1 MLGEATVMAS
11 HDENKSSWRQR
22 FRKRWKTPKSF
33 PPRSSRHAVSA
44 STHPKE
50 PIATPSPRV
59 QPGPEEGF
67 EPETKSDTASV
78 PPEGS
83 EPVSS
88 WDEAYVLLKKEK
100 PDLMSDYESLLSR
113 VAAEDAND
121 GENTIPQHDVPAR
134 RQKLQQIAKLS
145 FEKMQEGKL
154 HATFFGKKIAL
165 QEAIGTLG
173 NGINWVQTYAK
184 DALKDVPYAPAV
196 MACTSLVLPLL
207 TSPSRVDDEN
217 IKGLLYVTS
226 QIQYYIGMERLLLDN
241 CGNPDVETQLKEQ
254 VKGLYKLVID
264 YQIQSVMRFDRNPA
278 KNYFRS
284 VTDYDAWSDQ
294 LNTIKEEE
302 KTIKMRF
309 QVALSGLGVQ
319 KLNDLELEAGKSR
332 ETLEVVANYTRKIE
346 KHLSDAEY
354 RRCLNTLKAT
364 DPQLDKQR
372 IEKLKGGLLRDSYN
386 WVIENQEFRRWMDA
400 SSGEL
405 LWIKGD
411 PGKGKTMLLCGIID
425 ELSQVAAPG
434 TNIAFFFCQA
444 SVETLD
450 NYPAVL
456 RGLIS
461 MLVKQQPSLM
471 SHLSEASFDG
481 HNAWLALQNT
491 LTNILKDPTLQST
504 YLLIDGLDECVRD
517 RQNLLDLLV
526 EHSSAHENIKW
537 IVSSRNWPGIEED
550 LHLAKKI
557 KLHLELNE
565 AVLSKAIQSFIEYR
579 VQKLEN
585 RSNGSKGKTD
595 IWISVKDHLVE
606 NANGTFLWVALV
618 CEHLAKMFYWEV
630 REKLRDFPPH
640 LEKIYERMM
649 SQIINSDKSEICKA
663 ILGVTTTVLRPIT
676 LDEMMV
682 YVDIPGDDARALEDL
697 VGLCGSFLSV
707 QESTI
712 FLIHQS
718 AKDFIMGT
726 ASSEIFPHGKDM
738 VHYGLFSR
746 SLHLLR
752 KNLRRDIYNLREPGY
767 PIQQIPTRNPDPL
780 RTARYAC
787 VYWVDHI
794 VSCGNIEDIKKAIA
808 EKGLVDSF
816 LQQSY
821 LHWLE
826 AMSILKSIPSGI
838 SSMQKLEKFI
848 QVFRDAIRF
857 VQYTKVAIESS
868 PLQVYCSSLIYSPM
882 QSITRECY
890 DDRQSI
896 RDWIRKEPVVESC
909 WSPCLQTLEGH
920 TDVICSLAW
929 SRDGSRL
936 ASGAYSSARIWDLDT
951 SECSVILE
959 DPKAFSFSMLD
970 LWRGVI
976 HIRWLDNNRVASMSR
991 DAIKVWNPDT
1001 SQFVP
1006 IFEGNWYWVSSMA
1019 WSDDQS
1025 RLAFTTGGR
1034 ILILNLD
1041 TKESRSMLDGHES
1054 EITSIAWSPCGS
1066 RLASGSKYGEAISV
1080 WNVRD
1085 MQCVFIL
1092 EGRLN
1097 SICCSAWSPDGSRLA
1112 AGSLYPIVNVWD
1124 TQTRDCVLRKGHASR
1139 ITSVA
1144 WSSDGSRLASGSTDE
1159 TIRIWDV
1166 RTMDCVFIL
1175 EGQFSVILCLAW
1187 SPDGSRLASASMD
1200 DNIKIWDTTSQF
1212 KSITR
1217 GHDGILESITWSHDG
1232 VQLVSLAEDRTVRV
1246 RNTTTG
1252 GQLSIFQG
1260 RPNIRHWHTDY
1271 IHKLVWS
1278 PDGNQLA
1285 SGSGDGTVRVWNP
1298 TTGDQ
1303 LSIFRDHIND
1313 IRDIAWSPDGRQLAS
1328 ASADSTIRVWNPTTG
1343 NQLSIS
1349 GDHIKRITYI
1359 AWSPDGSQLA
1369 SVALNGTAQ
1378 VWNPT
1383 TRDQL
1388 SISGDGIK
1396 RATDIAWSPDG
1407 SQLASVALNGTA
1419 QVWKPTTSDHL
1430 SISGYGIKRI
1440 TDIAWSPDGSQLA
1453 SVALNGT
1460 VWVWNLT
1467 TESQLSSFED
1477 NHWNDADYSSKVAWS
1492 PDGSQLASLS
1502 HSKVVVLDP
1511 ASGQCI
1517 SKFPVP
1523 TGDLLRF
1530 DSIDPNYLHT
1540 TLGTFD
1546 MRDLKRASRGS
1557 NDSNHVPKP
1566 HGYGLSEDLSWITY
1580 DGTKVL
1586 WLPPDHRPQNLSAVA
1601 LSNLAVAIGCAS
1613 GALEILEFSTLNP
1626 LSDL

>member
-1 MLGEATVMAS
+1 
-11 HDENKSSWRQR
+11 
-22 FRKRWKTPKSF
+22 
-33 PPRSSRHAVSA
+33 
-44 STHPKE
+44 
-50 PIATPSPRV
+50 
-59 QPGPEEGF
+59 
-67 EPETKSDTASV
+67 
-78 PPEGS
+78 
-83 EPVSS
+83 
-88 WDEAYVLLKKEK
+88 
-100 PDLMSDYESLLSR
+100 
-113 VAAEDAND
+113 
-121 GENTIPQHDVPAR
+121 
-134 RQKLQQIAKLS
+134 
-145 FEKMQEGKL
+145 
-154 HATFFGKKIAL
+154 
-165 QEAIGTLG
+165 
-173 NGINWVQTYAK
+173 
-184 DALKDVPYAPAV
+184 
-196 MACTSLVLPLL
+196 
-207 TSPSRVDDEN
+207 
-217 IKGLLYVTS
+217 
-226 QIQYYIGMERLLLDN
+226 
-241 CGNPDVETQLKEQ
+241 
-254 VKGLYKLVID
+254 
-264 YQIQSVMRFDRNPA
+264 
-278 KNYFRS
+278 
-284 VTDYDAWSDQ
+284 
-294 LNTIKEEE
+294 
-302 KTIKMRF
+302 MRF

-372 IEKLKGGLLRDSYN
+372 IEKLQGGLLRDSYN

-425 ELSQVAAPG
+425 ELSQLAAPG

-537 IVSSRNWPGIEED
+537 IVSSRNWPGVEED

-557 KLHLELNE
+557 KLHLE
-565 AVLSKAIQSFIEYR
+565 

-595 IWISVKDHLVE
+595 IWKAVKDHLVE

-649 SQIINSDKSEICKA
+649 SQIIDSDKYEICKA

-738 VHYGLFSR
+738 VHYDLFSR

-767 PIQQIPTRNPDPL
+767 PIQQIPIRNPDPL

-794 VSCGNIEDIKKAIA
+794 VSCGNIEDIKKAIV

-848 QVFRDAIRF
+848 QKWMNAEPKSLVHRVRDAIRF

-868 PLQVYCSSLIYSPM
+868 PLQVYYSSLIYSPM

-1025 RLAFTTGGR
+1025 RLTFTTGGR

-1041 TKESRSMLDGHES
+1041 TKESRSMLEGHES

-1066 RLASGSKYGEAISV
+1066 RLASGSKYGKAIRV

-1092 EGRLN
+1092 EGRLY
-1097 SICCSAWSPDGSRLA
+1097 SICCLAWSPDGSRLA
-1112 AGSLYPIVNVWD
+1112 AGSSYPIVNVWD

-1144 WSSDGSRLASGSTDE
+1144 WSSDGSRLASGSADE

-1285 SGSGDGTVRVWNP
+1285 SGSGD
-1298 TTGDQ
+1298 
-1303 LSIFRDHIND
+1303 
-1313 IRDIAWSPDGRQLAS
+1313 
-1328 ASADSTIRVWNPTTG
+1328 STIRVWNPTTG

-1349 GDHIKRITYI
+1349 GDH
-1359 AWSPDGSQLA
+1359 
-1369 SVALNGTAQ
+1369 
-1378 VWNPT
+1378 
-1383 TRDQL
+1383 
-1388 SISGDGIK
+1388 
-1396 RATDIAWSPDG
+1396 
-1407 SQLASVALNGTA
+1407 
-1419 QVWKPTTSDHL
+1419 
-1430 SISGYGIKRI
+1430 IKRI

-1517 SKFPVP
+1517 SKFPVA

-1546 MRDLKRASRGS
+1546 MRGLKRASRGS

>member
-1 MLGEATVMAS
+1 MFLRSALIVGLPTILG
-11 HDENKSSWRQR
+11 
-22 FRKRWKTPKSF
+22 SF
-33 PPRSSRHAVSA
+33 PLRSSRHTVST

-50 PIATPSPRV
+50 PITSPSPQV
-59 QPGPEEGF
+59 PPGPEEGF

-78 PPEGS
+78 PPEGPES
-83 EPVSS
+83 IL
-88 WDEAYVLLKKEK
+88 WDEAYDLLKIEK
-100 PDLMSDYESLLSR
+100 PDLLSDYESLLSR
-113 VAAEDAND
+113 VATE
-121 GENTIPQHDVPAR
+121 AR

-154 HATFFGKKIAL
+154 HATFFGKKIVL

-173 NGINWVQTYAK
+173 NGINWAQTYAK
-184 DALKDVPYAPAV
+184 DALK
-196 MACTSLVLPLL
+196 
-207 TSPSRVDDEN
+207 E
-217 IKGLLYVTS
+217 
-226 QIQYYIGMERLLLDN
+226 
-241 CGNPDVETQLKEQ
+241 EQ

-264 YQIQSVMRFDRNPA
+264 YQVQSVMRFDRNPV

-284 VTDYDAWSDQ
+284 VTDYDVWSDQ

-302 KTIKMRF
+302 KTLKMRF
-309 QVALSGLGVQ
+309 QVALSALSVQ
-319 KLNDLELEAGKSR
+319 KLNDLERDVGKSR
-332 ETLEVVANYTRKIE
+332 ETLEEVANDTRKIE

-372 IEKLKGGLLRDSYN
+372 IEKLKGGLLKDSYN
-386 WVIENQEFRRWMDA
+386 WVIENQEFKRWMDA

-425 ELSQVAAPG
+425 ELSQLAAPG

-471 SHLSEASFDG
+471 SHLFEASFDG

-491 LTNILKDPTLQST
+491 LTNILNDPTLQST

-565 AVLSKAIQSFIEYR
+565 TVLSKAIQSFIEYR

-595 IWISVKDHLVE
+595 IWKAVKDHLVE

-649 SQIINSDKSEICKA
+649 SQVIDSDKSVICKA
-663 ILGVTTTVLRPIT
+663 ILGVTTTVLRPVT

-707 QESTI
+707 QENTI

-738 VHYGLFSR
+738 IHYDLFCR

-752 KNLRRDIYNLREPGY
+752 ESLRRDIYNLRAPGY
-767 PIQQIPTRNPDPL
+767 PIQQIPIWNPDPL
-780 RTARYAC
+780 RAVRYAC

-848 QVFRDAIRF
+848 QKWMNAEPKFLVHRVRDAIRF
-857 VQYTKVAIESS
+857 VQYTKVAIESC
-868 PLQVYCSSLIYSPM
+868 PLQVYYSSLIYSPM

-951 SECSVILE
+951 SECS
-959 DPKAFSFSMLD
+959 
-970 LWRGVI
+970 
-976 HIRWLDNNRVASMSR
+976 
-991 DAIKVWNPDT
+991 
-1001 SQFVP
+1001 
-1006 IFEGNWYWVSSMA
+1006 
-1019 WSDDQS
+1019 
-1025 RLAFTTGGR
+1025 GR
-1034 ILILNLD
+1034 CY
-1041 TKESRSMLDGHES
+1041 
-1054 EITSIAWSPCGS
+1054 SINC
-1066 RLASGSKYGEAISV
+1066 L
-1080 WNVRD
+1080 
-1085 MQCVFIL
+1085 
-1092 EGRLN
+1092 
-1097 SICCSAWSPDGSRLA
+1097 AWSPDGSRLA

-1144 WSSDGSRLASGSTDE
+1144 WSSDGSRLASGSADR

-1217 GHDGILESITWSHDG
+1217 GHDEILESITWSHDG

-1303 LSIFRDHIND
+1303 LSISRDHIND
-1313 IRDIAWSPDGRQLAS
+1313 IRDIAWSPDRRQLAS
-1328 ASADSTIRVWNPTTG
+1328 VSADSTIRVWNPTTG
-1343 NQLSIS
+1343 DQLSIS

-1359 AWSPDGSQLA
+1359 AWFPDGSQLI
-1369 SVALNGTAQ
+1369 SVALDGTAQ

-1383 TRDQL
+1383 TGDQL

-1407 SQLASVALNGTA
+1407 SQLAS
-1419 QVWKPTTSDHL
+1419 
-1430 SISGYGIKRI
+1430 
-1440 TDIAWSPDGSQLA
+1440 SPDGSQLT

-1467 TESQLSSFED
+1467 TE
-1477 NHWNDADYSSKVAWS
+1477 N
-1492 PDGSQLASLS
+1492 
-1502 HSKVVVLDP
+1502 P

-1517 SKFPVP
+1517 SKFPVA

-1530 DSIDPNYLHT
+1530 DSIDPNYLYT
-1540 TLGTFD
+1540 RLGTFD
-1546 MRDLKRASRGS
+1546 MRGLKRASRGS
-1557 NDSNHVPKP
+1557 NDSNHVPAP

-1586 WLPPDHRPQNLSAVA
+1586 WLPPDHRPQDLSAVA

>member
-1 MLGEATVMAS
+1 MRTSLHGG
-11 HDENKSSWRQR
+11 
-22 FRKRWKTPKSF
+22 
-33 PPRSSRHAVSA
+33 SA
-44 STHPKE
+44 FGNAGKHLKE
-50 PIATPSPRV
+50 PIPSPSPRV
-59 QPGPEEGF
+59 PPGPKEGF
-67 EPETKSDTASV
+67 EPETKNDTASV
-78 PPEGS
+78 PSEGP
-83 EPVSS
+83 EPVSL
-88 WDEAYVLLKKEK
+88 WDEAYDLLKIEK
-100 PDLMSDYESLLSR
+100 PDLLSDYESLLSR
-113 VAAEDAND
+113 VAAE
-121 GENTIPQHDVPAR
+121 AR

-154 HATFFGKKIAL
+154 HATFFRKKIVL

-173 NGINWVQTYAK
+173 NGMNWVQTYAK
-184 DALKDVPYAPAV
+184 DALKD
-196 MACTSLVLPLL
+196 
-207 TSPSRVDDEN
+207 
-217 IKGLLYVTS
+217 
-226 QIQYYIGMERLLLDN
+226 
-241 CGNPDVETQLKEQ
+241 EQ

-264 YQIQSVMRFDRNPA
+264 YQVQSVMRFDRNPV

-302 KTIKMRF
+302 KTLKMRF
-309 QVALSGLGVQ
+309 QVALSALSVQ
-319 KLNDLELEAGKSR
+319 KLNDLERDVGKSR
-332 ETLEVVANYTRKIE
+332 KTLEEVANDTRKIE
-346 KHLSDAEY
+346 EHLSDAEY

-372 IEKLKGGLLRDSYN
+372 IEKLKGGLLKDSYN
-386 WVIENQEFRRWMDA
+386 WVIENPEFKRWMDA

-425 ELSQVAAPG
+425 ELSQLAAPG

-491 LTNILKDPTLQST
+491 LTNILNDPTLQST

-550 LHLAKKI
+550 LNLAKKI

-595 IWISVKDHLVE
+595 IWKAVKDHLVE

-649 SQIINSDKSEICKA
+649 SQIIDSDKSEIFKA

-707 QESTI
+707 QENTI

-738 VHYGLFSR
+738 VHYDLFSR

-752 KNLRRDIYNLREPGY
+752 ENLRRDIYNLREPGY
-767 PIQQIPTRNPDPL
+767 PIQQIPIRNPDPL
-780 RTARYAC
+780 RAVRYAC
-787 VYWVDHI
+787 VHWVDHI

-848 QVFRDAIRF
+848 QKWMNAEPKSLVHRVRDAIRF

-868 PLQVYCSSLIYSPM
+868 PLQVYYSSLIYSPM

-920 TDVICSLAW
+920 TDMVCSLAW

-936 ASGAYSSARIWDLDT
+936 ASGAHSSARIWDLDT
-951 SECSVILE
+951 SECS
-959 DPKAFSFSMLD
+959 
-970 LWRGVI
+970 
-976 HIRWLDNNRVASMSR
+976 
-991 DAIKVWNPDT
+991 
-1001 SQFVP
+1001 
-1006 IFEGNWYWVSSMA
+1006 
-1019 WSDDQS
+1019 
-1025 RLAFTTGGR
+1025 GR
-1034 ILILNLD
+1034 FY
-1041 TKESRSMLDGHES
+1041 
-1054 EITSIAWSPCGS
+1054 SIYC
-1066 RLASGSKYGEAISV
+1066 L
-1080 WNVRD
+1080 
-1085 MQCVFIL
+1085 
-1092 EGRLN
+1092 
-1097 SICCSAWSPDGSRLA
+1097 AWSPDGSRLA

-1144 WSSDGSRLASGSTDE
+1144 WSSDG

-1200 DNIKIWDTTSQF
+1200 SNIKIWDTTSQF

-1217 GHDGILESITWSHDG
+1217 GHDEILESITWSHDG

-1303 LSIFRDHIND
+1303 LSISRDHIND
-1313 IRDIAWSPDGRQLAS
+1313 IIDIAWSPDGR
-1328 ASADSTIRVWNPTTG
+1328 
-1343 NQLSIS
+1343 
-1349 GDHIKRITYI
+1349 
-1359 AWSPDGSQLA
+1359 QLA

-1383 TRDQL
+1383 TGDQL

-1419 QVWKPTTSDHL
+1419 QVWNPTTSDQL

-1460 VWVWNLT
+1460 VRVWNLT
-1467 TESQLSSFED
+1467 TESQLS
-1477 NHWNDADYSSKVAWS
+1477 NHSSKVAWS

-1517 SKFPVP
+1517 SKFPVA

-1540 TLGTFD
+1540 RLGTFD

>member
-1 MLGEATVMAS
+1 MRTSLHGGSAFGNAGKHLKV
-11 HDENKSSWRQR
+11 
-22 FRKRWKTPKSF
+22 P

-83 EPVSS
+83 EPVSL

-113 VAAEDAND
+113 VAAE
-121 GENTIPQHDVPAR
+121 AR

-173 NGINWVQTYAK
+173 NGINWAQTYAK
-184 DALKDVPYAPAV
+184 DALKD
-196 MACTSLVLPLL
+196 
-207 TSPSRVDDEN
+207 
-217 IKGLLYVTS
+217 
-226 QIQYYIGMERLLLDN
+226 
-241 CGNPDVETQLKEQ
+241 EQ

-264 YQIQSVMRFDRNPA
+264 YQVQSVMRFDRNPA

-649 SQIINSDKSEICKA
+649 SQIIDSDKSEICKA

-738 VHYGLFSR
+738 VHYDLFSR

-767 PIQQIPTRNPDPL
+767 PIQQIPIRNPDPL

-848 QVFRDAIRF
+848 QKWMNAEPKSLVHRVRDAIRF

-868 PLQVYCSSLIYSPM
+868 PLQVYYSSLIYSPM

-909 WSPCLQTLEGH
+909 WSLCLQTLEGH

-951 SECSVILE
+951 SECS
-959 DPKAFSFSMLD
+959 
-970 LWRGVI
+970 
-976 HIRWLDNNRVASMSR
+976 
-991 DAIKVWNPDT
+991 
-1001 SQFVP
+1001 
-1006 IFEGNWYWVSSMA
+1006 
-1019 WSDDQS
+1019 
-1025 RLAFTTGGR
+1025 RL
-1034 ILILNLD
+1034 
-1041 TKESRSMLDGHES
+1041 
-1054 EITSIAWSPCGS
+1054 
-1066 RLASGSKYGEAISV
+1066 Y
-1080 WNVRD
+1080 
-1085 MQCVFIL
+1085 
-1092 EGRLN
+1092 
-1097 SICCSAWSPDGSRLA
+1097 SICCLAWSPDGSRLA

-1217 GHDGILESITWSHDG
+1217 GHDEILESITWSHDG

-1298 TTGDQ
+1298 ITGDQ

-1383 TRDQL
+1383 TGDQL

-1467 TESQLSSFED
+1467 TE
-1477 NHWNDADYSSKVAWS
+1477 N
-1492 PDGSQLASLS
+1492 
-1502 HSKVVVLDP
+1502 P

>member
-1 MLGEATVMAS
+1 MAS

-83 EPVSS
+83 EPVSL

-134 RQKLQQIAKLS
+134 RRKLQQIAKLS

-154 HATFFGKKIAL
+154 HATFFGKKIVL

-217 IKGLLYVTS
+217 IKGL
-226 QIQYYIGMERLLLDN
+226 
-241 CGNPDVETQLKEQ
+241 
-254 VKGLYKLVID
+254 
-264 YQIQSVMRFDRNPA
+264 F
-278 KNYFRS
+278 

-294 LNTIKEEE
+294 LITIKEEE
-302 KTIKMRF
+302 KTLKMRF
-309 QVALSGLGVQ
+309 QVALSGLSVQ

-332 ETLEVVANYTRKIE
+332 ETLEVIANYTRKIA

-372 IEKLKGGLLRDSYN
+372 IEKRKGGLLKDSYK
-386 WVIENQEFRRWMDA
+386 WVIENREFKRWMDA

-425 ELSQVAAPG
+425 ELSQLAAPG

-471 SHLSEASFDG
+471 SYLSEASFDG

-491 LTNILKDPTLQST
+491 LTNILNDPTLQST

-517 RQNLLDLLV
+517 RQNLLGLLV

-537 IVSSRNWPGIEED
+537 IVSSRNWPEIEED

-595 IWISVKDHLVE
+595 IWKAVKDHLVE

-649 SQIINSDKSEICKA
+649 SQIIDSDKSEICKA

-682 YVDIPGDDARALEDL
+682 YVDIPGNDARALEDL

-707 QESTI
+707 QENTI

-738 VHYGLFSR
+738 VHYDLFSR

-752 KNLRRDIYNLREPGY
+752 ENLRRDIFNLREPGY
-767 PIQQIPTRNPDPL
+767 PIQQIPIRNPDPL
-780 RTARYAC
+780 RAVRYAC

-808 EKGLVDSF
+808 EKGLMDSF

-826 AMSILKSIPSGI
+826 AMSLLKSIPSGI

-848 QVFRDAIRF
+848 QKWMNAEPKSLVHRVRDAIRF

-868 PLQVYCSSLIYSPM
+868 PLQVYYSSLIYSPM

-920 TDVICSLAW
+920 TDSVSSFAW

-936 ASGAYSSARIWDLDT
+936 ASGALSSARIWDLNT

-959 DPKAFSFSMLD
+959 VPKPSNFPSSQR
-970 LWRGVI
+970 WEGVI
-976 HIRWLDNNRVASMSR
+976 HIRWLDNNRVASMSEY
-991 DAIKVWNPDT
+991 AIKVWNPDT

-1006 IFEGNWYWVSSMA
+1006 IFEGNWYRVSSMA
-1019 WSDDQS
+1019 WSDDQR
-1025 RLAFTTGGR
+1025 RLAYTTLSSR
-1034 ILILNLD
+1034 TWASTEPFAPQPESIWILNLEA
-1041 TKESRSMLDGHES
+1041 KESRSMLEGHES
-1054 EITSIAWSPCGS
+1054 RITSIAWSPCGS
-1066 RLASGSKYGEAISV
+1066 RLASGSTDDDAIRV
-1080 WNVRD
+1080 WDVRD
-1085 MQCVFIL
+1085 MQCAFIL
-1092 EGRLN
+1092 EGRFRWIL
-1097 SICCSAWSPDGSRLA
+1097 CLAWSRDGSRLA
-1112 AGSLYPIVNVWD
+1112 AGSYATVNVWD
-1124 TQTRDCVLRKGHASR
+1124 TQTRDCVLLKGHTSS

-1144 WSSDGSRLASGSTDE
+1144 WSSDGSRLASGSGDR
-1159 TIRIWDV
+1159 TIKIWDV
-1166 RTMDCVFIL
+1166 RTMDCVFIF
-1175 EGQFSVILCLAW
+1175 EGHNDSIWSLAW
-1187 SPDGSRLASASMD
+1187 SPDGSRLASGSED
-1200 DNIKIWDTTSQF
+1200 KNIKIWDTTGHF

-1217 GHDGILESITWSHDG
+1217 GHNDILESITWSHDG

-1246 RNTTTG
+1246 WNPTTG
-1252 GQLSIFQG
+1252 DQLSIFQG
-1260 RPNIRHWHTDY
+1260 RPNIAVRNADY
-1271 IHKLVWS
+1271 ICKVVWSLDGNQLASGSGDGTILVWNPITGDQVSICKGHTRRIEDIAWS
-1278 PDGNQLA
+1278 PDGSQLASASINGTVRVWNPTTGAQLSIGNGSTNGLLTKVAWSPDGRQLA

-1303 LSIFRDHIND
+1303 LSI
-1313 IRDIAWSPDGRQLAS
+1313 
-1328 ASADSTIRVWNPTTG
+1328 
-1343 NQLSIS
+1343 S
-1349 GDHIKRITYI
+1349 GDHIN
-1359 AWSPDGSQLA
+1359 W
-1369 SVALNGTAQ
+1369 
-1378 VWNPT
+1378 
-1383 TRDQL
+1383 
-1388 SISGDGIK
+1388 
-1396 RATDIAWSPDG
+1396 
-1407 SQLASVALNGTA
+1407 
-1419 QVWKPTTSDHL
+1419 
-1430 SISGYGIKRI
+1430 I

-1453 SVALNGT
+1453 SVVLNGT
-1460 VWVWNLT
+1460 VRVWDLT
-1467 TESQLSSFED
+1467 TDSQVSIFKGYYSISETGSQLSSFED
-1477 NHWNDADYSSKVAWS
+1477 DHSDHIDDADYYSKVAWS

-1502 HSKVVVLDP
+1502 HSKVIVLDP
-1511 ASGQCI
+1511 TSGQCI
-1517 SKFPVP
+1517 SNFFVA
-1523 TGDLLRF
+1523 TDGLFQF
-1530 DSIDPNYLHT
+1530 DSTDPNYLHT
-1540 TLGTFD
+1540 RLCTFD
-1546 MRDLKRASRGS
+1546 MRGLKRASRGS

-1586 WLPPDHRPQNLSAVA
+1586 WLPPDHRPQ
-1601 LSNLAVAIGCAS
+1601 
-1613 GALEILEFSTLNP
+1613 T
-1626 LSDL
+1626 

>member
-1 MLGEATVMAS
+1 MES
-11 HDENKSSWRQR
+11 QDENKFSWRQR

-33 PPRSSRHAVSA
+33 PLRSSCHAVST

-50 PIATPSPRV
+50 PIISPSPRV
-59 QPGPEEGF
+59 PPGPEEGF

-78 PPEGS
+78 PPEGH
-83 EPVSS
+83 EPVSL
-88 WDEAYVLLKKEK
+88 WDEAYDVLKIEK
-100 PDLMSDYESLLSR
+100 PDLLSDYESLLSQ
-113 VAAEDAND
+113 VADEDAND

-154 HATFFGKKIAL
+154 HATFFGKKIVL

-184 DALKDVPYAPAV
+184 DALKDVPYAPVV

-217 IKGLLYVTS
+217 NKGLLYVTS

-264 YQIQSVMRFDRNPA
+264 YQVQSVMRFDRNPV

-302 KTIKMRF
+302 KTLKMRF
-309 QVALSGLGVQ
+309 QVALSALSVQ
-319 KLNDLELEAGKSR
+319 KLNDLERDVGKSR
-332 ETLEVVANYTRKIE
+332 ETLEEVADDTRKIE

-372 IEKLKGGLLRDSYN
+372 IEKLKGGLLKDSYN
-386 WVIENQEFRRWMDA
+386 WVIENQEFKRWMDA

-425 ELSQVAAPG
+425 ELSQLAAPG

-491 LTNILKDPTLQST
+491 LTNIFNDPTLQST

-517 RQNLLDLLV
+517 RPNLLDLLV
-526 EHSSAHENIKW
+526 EHSAAHENIKW

-579 VQKLEN
+579 VRKLEN

-595 IWISVKDHLVE
+595 IWKAVKDHLVE
-606 NANGTFLWVALV
+606 NANGTFLWVSLV

-630 REKLRDFPPH
+630 REKLKDFPPH

-649 SQIINSDKSEICKA
+649 GQIIDSDRSEICKS

-707 QESTI
+707 QENTI

-738 VHYGLFSR
+738 IHYDLFSR
-746 SLHLLR
+746 SLHILR
-752 KNLRRDIYNLREPGY
+752 KDLRRDIYNLRAPGY
-767 PIQQIPTRNPDPL
+767 PIQEVQIRNPDPL
-780 RTARYAC
+780 RAVRYAC

-808 EKGLVDSF
+808 EEGLVDSF
-816 LQQSY
+816 IQQSY

-848 QVFRDAIRF
+848 QKWMNVEPKSLVHRVRDAIRF

-868 PLQVYCSSLIYSPM
+868 PLQVYYSSLIYSPM
-882 QSITRECY
+882 ESITRECY
-890 DDRQSI
+890 DDRQSL

-920 TDVICSLAW
+920 TDRVCSLAW

-936 ASGAYSSARIWDLDT
+936 ASRALSSARIWDLDT
-951 SECSVILE
+951 GECSETLE
-959 DPKAFSFSMLD
+959 VPRPSR
-970 LWRGVI
+970 LWEGVI
-976 HIRWLDNNRVASMSR
+976 HIRWLDNKRVATMSEY
-991 DAIKVWNPDT
+991 AIDVWNLDT

-1006 IFEGNWYWVSSMA
+1006 IFEGNWIW
-1019 WSDDQS
+1019 D
-1025 RLAFTTGGR
+1025 
-1034 ILILNLD
+1034 I
-1041 TKESRSMLDGHES
+1041 
-1054 EITSIAWSPCGS
+1054 
-1066 RLASGSKYGEAISV
+1066 
-1080 WNVRD
+1080 RD
-1085 MQCVFIL
+1085 MQCAFIL
-1092 EGRLN
+1092 EGQFGGFDCLV
-1097 SICCSAWSPDGSRLA
+1097 WSPDGSRLA
-1112 AGSLYPIVNVWD
+1112 ASSLETVHVWD
-1124 TQTRDCVLRKGHASR
+1124 TQTRDCVLLKGHTSR

-1144 WSSDGSRLASGSTDE
+1144 WSSDGSRLASGSEDR

-1175 EGQFSVILCLAW
+1175 EGHSDYIWSLAW
-1187 SPDGSRLASASMD
+1187 SPDGSRLASGSE
-1200 DNIKIWDTTSQF
+1200 DNIKIWDTTGQF

-1217 GHDGILESITWSHDG
+1217 SHDDILESITWSHDG
-1232 VQLVSLAEDRTVRV
+1232 VQLVSLARDRTVRV
-1246 RNTTTG
+1246 WNPTTG
-1252 GQLSIFQG
+1252 GRLSIFQG
-1260 RPNIRHWHTDY
+1260 RPNIVDWDADY

-1278 PDGNQLA
+1278 PDGKQLA
-1285 SGSGDGTVRVWNP
+1285 SGAGGGTVRVWNP

-1303 LSIFRDHIND
+1303 LSISEDHIN
-1313 IRDIAWSPDGRQLAS
+1313 W
-1328 ASADSTIRVWNPTTG
+1328 
-1343 NQLSIS
+1343 
-1349 GDHIKRITYI
+1349 
-1359 AWSPDGSQLA
+1359 
-1369 SVALNGTAQ
+1369 
-1378 VWNPT
+1378 
-1383 TRDQL
+1383 
-1388 SISGDGIK
+1388 
-1396 RATDIAWSPDG
+1396 
-1407 SQLASVALNGTA
+1407 
-1419 QVWKPTTSDHL
+1419 
-1430 SISGYGIKRI
+1430 I

-1453 SVALNGT
+1453 SVVLNGAVR
-1460 VWVWNLT
+1460 VWDLT
-1467 TESQLSSFED
+1467 TDSQVSIFKGYYSTFETGSQLSSFED
-1477 NHWNDADYSSKVAWS
+1477 DHSDHIDDGDYDSKVAWS

-1502 HSKVVVLDP
+1502 YSEVIVLIRP
-1511 ASGQCI
+1511 LVSASQI
-1517 SKFPVP
+1517 FLLQPVASF
-1523 TGDLLRF
+1523 G
-1530 DSIDPNYLHT
+1530 SI
-1540 TLGTFD
+1540 
-1546 MRDLKRASRGS
+1546 A
-1557 NDSNHVPKP
+1557 
-1566 HGYGLSEDLSWITY
+1566 
-1580 DGTKVL
+1580 
-1586 WLPPDHRPQNLSAVA
+1586 
-1601 LSNLAVAIGCAS
+1601 
-1613 GALEILEFSTLNP
+1613 STLP
-1626 LSDL
+1626 ISTRGLAHST

>member
-1 MLGEATVMAS
+1 MRTSLHGG
-11 HDENKSSWRQR
+11 
-22 FRKRWKTPKSF
+22 
-33 PPRSSRHAVSA
+33 SA
-44 STHPKE
+44 FGNAGKHLKE
-50 PIATPSPRV
+50 PITSPSPRV
-59 QPGPEEGF
+59 PPSPKEGF

-78 PPEGS
+78 PPEAP
-83 EPVSS
+83 EPVSL
-88 WDEAYVLLKKEK
+88 WDEAYDLLKIEK
-100 PDLMSDYESLLSR
+100 PGLLSDYETLLSR
-113 VAAEDAND
+113 VAAE
-121 GENTIPQHDVPAR
+121 AR
-134 RQKLQQIAKLS
+134 RQKLQEIAKLS

-154 HATFFGKKIAL
+154 HATFFGKKIVL

-173 NGINWVQTYAK
+173 NSINWVQTYAK
-184 DALKDVPYAPAV
+184 DALKD
-196 MACTSLVLPLL
+196 
-207 TSPSRVDDEN
+207 
-217 IKGLLYVTS
+217 
-226 QIQYYIGMERLLLDN
+226 
-241 CGNPDVETQLKEQ
+241 EQ

-264 YQIQSVMRFDRNPA
+264 YQVQSVMRFDRNPA
-278 KNYFRS
+278 KNYVRS

-302 KTIKMRF
+302 KTLKMRF
-309 QVALSGLGVQ
+309 QVALSGSSVQ
-319 KLNDLELEAGKSR
+319 KLNDLEREAGKSR
-332 ETLEVVANYTRKIE
+332 KTLEVVANYTRKIE

-364 DPQLDKQR
+364 DPELDKQR
-372 IEKLKGGLLRDSYN
+372 IEKLKGGLFKDSYN
-386 WVIENQEFRRWMDA
+386 WVIENQEFKRWMDA

-425 ELSQVAAPG
+425 ELSQLAPPG

-491 LTNILKDPTLQST
+491 LTNILKDPTLQPT

-537 IVSSRNWPGIEED
+537 IVSSRNWPEIEED

-579 VQKLEN
+579 VRKLEN
-585 RSNGSKGKTD
+585 RSNGSKGKSD
-595 IWISVKDHLVE
+595 IWKAVKDHLVE

-618 CEHLAKMFYWEV
+618 CEYLAKMFYWEV
-630 REKLRDFPPH
+630 QEKLKDFPPH

-649 SQIINSDKSEICKA
+649 SQIIDSDKSEICKS

-676 LDEMMV
+676 LDEMIV

-707 QESTI
+707 QENTI

-738 VHYGLFSR
+738 VHYDLFSR

-752 KNLRRDIYNLREPGY
+752 KHLRRDIYNLRAPGY
-767 PIQQIPTRNPDPL
+767 PIQEVPIRNPDPL
-780 RTARYAC
+780 RAVRYAC
-787 VYWVDHI
+787 VYWIDHI
-794 VSCGNIEDIKKAIA
+794 VSCGKIEDIKKAIA
-808 EKGLVDSF
+808 EEGLVDSF
-816 LQQSY
+816 IQQSY

-848 QVFRDAIRF
+848 QKWMNAEPKSLVHRVRDAIRF

-868 PLQVYCSSLIYSPM
+868 PLQVYYSSLIYSPM
-882 QSITRECY
+882 QSITRQCY
-890 DDRQSI
+890 NDRQSI

-920 TDVICSLAW
+920 TDSVSSLAW

-936 ASGAYSSARIWDLDT
+936 ASGALSSARIWDLDT
-951 SECSVILE
+951 SECSFTVIYCL
-959 DPKAFSFSMLD
+959 
-970 LWRGVI
+970 
-976 HIRWLDNNRVASMSR
+976 
-991 DAIKVWNPDT
+991 
-1001 SQFVP
+1001 
-1006 IFEGNWYWVSSMA
+1006 
-1019 WSDDQS
+1019 
-1025 RLAFTTGGR
+1025 
-1034 ILILNLD
+1034 
-1041 TKESRSMLDGHES
+1041 
-1054 EITSIAWSPCGS
+1054 
-1066 RLASGSKYGEAISV
+1066 
-1080 WNVRD
+1080 
-1085 MQCVFIL
+1085 
-1092 EGRLN
+1092 
-1097 SICCSAWSPDGSRLA
+1097 AWSPDGSRLA
-1112 AGSLYPIVNVWD
+1112 AGSFYATVNVWD
-1124 TQTRDCVLRKGHASR
+1124 TQTRDCVLLKGHTSS

-1144 WSSDGSRLASGSTDE
+1144 WSSDGSRLASGSDDR

-1166 RTMDCVFIL
+1166 RTMDCIFIL
-1175 EGQFSVILCLAW
+1175 EGQFSVIHCLAW
-1187 SPDGSRLASASMD
+1187 SPDGSRLASGSED
-1200 DNIKIWDTTSQF
+1200 KNIKIWDTTGQS

-1217 GHDGILESITWSHDG
+1217 GRDGIFESITWSHDG
-1232 VQLVSLAEDRTVRV
+1232 IQLVSLAQDRTVRV
-1246 RNTTTG
+1246 WNATTG
-1252 GQLSIFQG
+1252 GQLSISQG
-1260 RPNIRHWHTDY
+1260 RPKLVSGDADY
-1271 IHKLVWS
+1271 ICELVWS

-1285 SGSGDGTVRVWNP
+1285 SGSSDGTILVWNPTTGDQLSTCRGHTHRITDVAWSPDGSQLASVSDNGTIRVWNP

-1303 LSIFRDHIND
+1303 LSVGKDSSITSHSKV
-1313 IRDIAWSPDGRQLAS
+1313 AWSPDGRQLAS
-1328 ASADSTIRVWNPTTG
+1328 ASGQTTVLVWNLTIG
-1343 NQLSIS
+1343 EVLSIS
-1349 GDHIKRITYI
+1349 VDHINR
-1359 AWSPDGSQLA
+1359 
-1369 SVALNGTAQ
+1369 
-1378 VWNPT
+1378 
-1383 TRDQL
+1383 TR
-1388 SISGDGIK
+1388 
-1396 RATDIAWSPDG
+1396 DIAWSPDG
-1407 SQLASVALNGTA
+1407 SQLASVA
-1419 QVWKPTTSDHL
+1419 S
-1430 SISGYGIKRI
+1430 
-1440 TDIAWSPDGSQLA
+1440 
-1453 SVALNGT
+1453 NGT
-1460 VWVWNLT
+1460 VCVWNLT
-1467 TESQLSSFED
+1467 TD
-1477 NHWNDADYSSKVAWS
+1477 NDHDFYSKVAWS

-1502 HSKVVVLDP
+1502 HGKVVVLDP
-1511 ASGQCI
+1511 TSGQCI
-1517 SKFPVP
+1517 SNFPVAA
-1523 TGDLLRF
+1523 GGLLRF

-1540 TLGTFD
+1540 RLGTFD
-1546 MRDLKRASRGS
+1546 MRVLKRASTGS
-1557 NDSNHVPKP
+1557 NDANHVPKP
-1566 HGYGLSEDLSWITY
+1566 HGYGLSEDFSWITY

-1586 WLPPDHRPQNLSAVA
+1586 WLPPDHRPQRSSAFA

-1613 GALEILEFSTLNP
+1613 GAVDFLEFSTLNP

>member
-1 MLGEATVMAS
+1 MRTSLHGG
-11 HDENKSSWRQR
+11 
-22 FRKRWKTPKSF
+22 
-33 PPRSSRHAVSA
+33 SA
-44 STHPKE
+44 FGNAGKHLKE

-83 EPVSS
+83 EPVSL

-113 VAAEDAND
+113 VAAE
-121 GENTIPQHDVPAR
+121 AR

-184 DALKDVPYAPAV
+184 DALKD
-196 MACTSLVLPLL
+196 
-207 TSPSRVDDEN
+207 
-217 IKGLLYVTS
+217 
-226 QIQYYIGMERLLLDN
+226 
-241 CGNPDVETQLKEQ
+241 EQ

-264 YQIQSVMRFDRNPA
+264 YQVQSVMRFDRNPA

-425 ELSQVAAPG
+425 ELSQLAAPG

-517 RQNLLDLLV
+517 RQNLLDLL
-526 EHSSAHENIKW
+526 
-537 IVSSRNWPGIEED
+537 PGIEED

-595 IWISVKDHLVE
+595 IWKAVKDHLVE

-649 SQIINSDKSEICKA
+649 SQIIDSGKYEICKA

-738 VHYGLFSR
+738 VHYDLFSR

-767 PIQQIPTRNPDPL
+767 PIQQIPIRNPDPL

-808 EKGLVDSF
+808 EKGL
-816 LQQSY
+816 
-821 LHWLE
+821 LE

-848 QVFRDAIRF
+848 QKWMNAEPKSLVHRVRDAIRF

-868 PLQVYCSSLIYSPM
+868 PLQVYYSSLIYSPM

-951 SECSVILE
+951 SECS
-959 DPKAFSFSMLD
+959 
-970 LWRGVI
+970 
-976 HIRWLDNNRVASMSR
+976 
-991 DAIKVWNPDT
+991 
-1001 SQFVP
+1001 
-1006 IFEGNWYWVSSMA
+1006 GNWYWVSSMA

-1041 TKESRSMLDGHES
+1041 TKETRSMLDGHES

-1066 RLASGSKYGEAISV
+1066 RLASGSKYGEAIRV

-1092 EGRLN
+1092 EGRLY
-1097 SICCSAWSPDGSRLA
+1097 SIC
-1112 AGSLYPIVNVWD
+1112 
-1124 TQTRDCVLRKGHASR
+1124 
-1139 ITSVA
+1139 
-1144 WSSDGSRLASGSTDE
+1144 
-1159 TIRIWDV
+1159 
-1166 RTMDCVFIL
+1166 
-1175 EGQFSVILCLAW
+1175 CLAW

-1378 VWNPT
+1378 VW
-1383 TRDQL
+1383 
-1388 SISGDGIK
+1388 
-1396 RATDIAWSPDG
+1396 
-1407 SQLASVALNGTA
+1407 
-1419 QVWKPTTSDHL
+1419 KP
-1430 SISGYGIKRI
+1430 
-1440 TDIAWSPDGSQLA
+1440 
-1453 SVALNGT
+1453 
-1460 VWVWNLT
+1460 T

-1502 HSKVVVLDP
+1502 HSK
-1511 ASGQCI
+1511 CI
-1517 SKFPVP
+1517 SKFPVA

-1546 MRDLKRASRGS
+1546 MRGLKRASRGS

-1601 LSNLAVAIGCAS
+1601 LSNLAVAIGCSS

>member
-1 MLGEATVMAS
+1 MFL
-11 HDENKSSWRQR
+11 R
-22 FRKRWKTPKSF
+22 FALIVGLPTILESF
-33 PPRSSRHAVSA
+33 PLRSSCHAVST

-50 PIATPSPRV
+50 PITSPSPRV
-59 QPGPEEGF
+59 PPGPEEEF
-67 EPETKSDTASV
+67 EAETKSDTASV
-78 PPEGS
+78 PPEAP
-83 EPVSS
+83 EPVSL
-88 WDEAYVLLKKEK
+88 WDEAYDLLKIEK
-100 PDLMSDYESLLSR
+100 PDLLSDYESLLSR
-113 VAAEDAND
+113 VAAEA
-121 GENTIPQHDVPAR
+121 H
-134 RQKLQQIAKLS
+134 RQKLQQIAQLS

-154 HATFFGKKIAL
+154 HATFFGKKIVL

-173 NGINWVQTYAK
+173 NGMNWVQTYAK
-184 DALKDVPYAPAV
+184 DALKD
-196 MACTSLVLPLL
+196 
-207 TSPSRVDDEN
+207 
-217 IKGLLYVTS
+217 
-226 QIQYYIGMERLLLDN
+226 
-241 CGNPDVETQLKEQ
+241 EQ

-264 YQIQSVMRFDRNPA
+264 YQVQSVMRFDRNPV

-284 VTDYDAWSDQ
+284 VTDYDAWSNQ

-302 KTIKMRF
+302 KTLKMRF
-309 QVALSGLGVQ
+309 QVALSGLSVQ

-332 ETLEVVANYTRKIE
+332 ETLTVVANLTRKIE

-372 IEKLKGGLLRDSYN
+372 IEKLKGGLLKDSYK
-386 WVIENQEFRRWMDA
+386 WVIENQEFKRWMDA

-425 ELSQVAAPG
+425 ELSQLAAPG

-491 LTNILKDPTLQST
+491 LTNILKDPTLQPT

-517 RQNLLDLLV
+517 RQNLLDLLI

-595 IWISVKDHLVE
+595 IWNAVKDHLVE

-630 REKLRDFPPH
+630 REKLKDFPPH

-649 SQIINSDKSEICKA
+649 SQIIDSDKSEICKS

-676 LDEMMV
+676 QDEMMV

-707 QESTI
+707 QENTI

-726 ASSEIFPHGKDM
+726 ASSKIFPHGKDM
-738 VHYGLFSR
+738 VHYDIFSR
-746 SLHLLR
+746 SLHILQE
-752 KNLRRDIYNLREPGY
+752 NLRRDIYNLRVPGY
-767 PIQQIPTRNPDPL
+767 PIQEVPIQNPDPL
-780 RTARYAC
+780 RAVRYAC
-787 VYWVDHI
+787 VYWVDHV

-808 EKGLVDSF
+808 EEGLVDSF
-816 LQQSY
+816 IQQSY

-838 SSMQKLEKFI
+838 SSMQKLERFI
-848 QVFRDAIRF
+848 QKWMNAEPKSLVHRVRDAIRF

-868 PLQVYCSSLIYSPM
+868 PLQVYYSSLIYSPM

-920 TDVICSLAW
+920 TDGVCSLAW

-936 ASGAYSSARIWDLDT
+936 ASGALSSARIWDLDT
-951 SECSVILE
+951 CECS
-959 DPKAFSFSMLD
+959 F
-970 LWRGVI
+970 
-976 HIRWLDNNRVASMSR
+976 RWVHCL
-991 DAIKVWNPDT
+991 
-1001 SQFVP
+1001 
-1006 IFEGNWYWVSSMA
+1006 
-1019 WSDDQS
+1019 
-1025 RLAFTTGGR
+1025 
-1034 ILILNLD
+1034 
-1041 TKESRSMLDGHES
+1041 
-1054 EITSIAWSPCGS
+1054 
-1066 RLASGSKYGEAISV
+1066 
-1080 WNVRD
+1080 
-1085 MQCVFIL
+1085 
-1092 EGRLN
+1092 
-1097 SICCSAWSPDGSRLA
+1097 AWSPDGSRLA
-1112 AGSLYPIVNVWD
+1112 AGSLYATVNIWD
-1124 TQTRDCVLRKGHASR
+1124 IQTRDYVLLKGHTSH

-1144 WSSDGSRLASGSTDE
+1144 WSSDGSRLASGSKDR

-1166 RTMDCVFIL
+1166 CAKDCVFIL
-1175 EGQFSVILCLAW
+1175 EGHN
-1187 SPDGSRLASASMD
+1187 GSRLASGSED
-1200 DNIKIWDTTSQF
+1200 KTIKIWDITGQF

-1217 GHDGILESITWSHDG
+1217 GHDDILESITWSHDG
-1232 VQLVSLAEDRTVRV
+1232 VQLVSLARDRIVRV
-1246 RNTTTG
+1246 WNPTTR
-1252 GQLSIFQG
+1252 GQLSTFQG
-1260 RPNIRHWHTDY
+1260 RPSIVDWDADHIR
-1271 IHKLVWS
+1271 KLVWS

-1285 SGSGDGTVRVWNP
+1285 AGLGDGVILVWNP
-1298 TTGDQ
+1298 ISGDQ
-1303 LSIFRDHIND
+1303 LSIC
-1313 IRDIAWSPDGRQLAS
+1313 
-1328 ASADSTIRVWNPTTG
+1328 
-1343 NQLSIS
+1343 S
-1349 GDHIKRITYI
+1349 GHTHRIEDI

-1369 SVALNGTAQ
+1369 SASCEGTVRVWNLTTGDQLSICNGPNKVAWSPDGRQLASGSIDGTIQ

-1383 TRDQL
+1383 TGDRL
-1388 SISGDGIK
+1388 SISTDYINWIE
-1396 RATDIAWSPDG
+1396 DIAWSPDG
-1407 SQLASVALNGTA
+1407 SQLASVVSNGA
-1419 QVWKPTTSDHL
+1419 VRVWD
-1430 SISGYGIKRI
+1430 
-1440 TDIAWSPDGSQLA
+1440 
-1453 SVALNGT
+1453 
-1460 VWVWNLT
+1460 LT
-1467 TESQLSSFED
+1467 TD
-1477 NHWNDADYSSKVAWS
+1477 NDYRDCDDDTDYDSKVAWS
-1492 PDGSQLASLS
+1492 PDGNQLASLS

-1511 ASGQCI
+1511 TSGQCI
-1517 SKFPVP
+1517 SNFPVA
-1523 TGDLLRF
+1523 TDGLLRF
-1530 DSIDPNYLHT
+1530 DSIDPNYLHMR
-1540 TLGTFD
+1540 LGTFD
-1546 MRDLKRASRGS
+1546 MRGLKRASRGS
-1557 NDSNHVPKP
+1557 NDSNHIPKP

-1586 WLPPDHRPQNLSAVA
+1586 WLPPDHRPQTLSAVA

-1613 GALEILEFSTLNP
+1613 GAVEVLEFSTLNP

>member
-1 MLGEATVMAS
+1 MNAE
-11 HDENKSSWRQR
+11 
-22 FRKRWKTPKSF
+22 PKSLV
-33 PPRSSRHAVSA
+33 H
-44 STHPKE
+44 
-50 PIATPSPRV
+50 RV
-59 QPGPEEGF
+59 
-67 EPETKSDTASV
+67 
-78 PPEGS
+78 
-83 EPVSS
+83 
-88 WDEAYVLLKKEK
+88 
-100 PDLMSDYESLLSR
+100 
-113 VAAEDAND
+113 
-121 GENTIPQHDVPAR
+121 
-134 RQKLQQIAKLS
+134 
-145 FEKMQEGKL
+145 
-154 HATFFGKKIAL
+154 
-165 QEAIGTLG
+165 
-173 NGINWVQTYAK
+173 
-184 DALKDVPYAPAV
+184 
-196 MACTSLVLPLL
+196 
-207 TSPSRVDDEN
+207 
-217 IKGLLYVTS
+217 
-226 QIQYYIGMERLLLDN
+226 
-241 CGNPDVETQLKEQ
+241 
-254 VKGLYKLVID
+254 
-264 YQIQSVMRFDRNPA
+264 
-278 KNYFRS
+278 
-284 VTDYDAWSDQ
+284 
-294 LNTIKEEE
+294 
-302 KTIKMRF
+302 
-309 QVALSGLGVQ
+309 
-319 KLNDLELEAGKSR
+319 
-332 ETLEVVANYTRKIE
+332 
-346 KHLSDAEY
+346 
-354 RRCLNTLKAT
+354 
-364 DPQLDKQR
+364 
-372 IEKLKGGLLRDSYN
+372 
-386 WVIENQEFRRWMDA
+386 
-400 SSGEL
+400 
-405 LWIKGD
+405 
-411 PGKGKTMLLCGIID
+411 
-425 ELSQVAAPG
+425 
-434 TNIAFFFCQA
+434 
-444 SVETLD
+444 
-450 NYPAVL
+450 
-456 RGLIS
+456 
-461 MLVKQQPSLM
+461 
-471 SHLSEASFDG
+471 
-481 HNAWLALQNT
+481 
-491 LTNILKDPTLQST
+491 
-504 YLLIDGLDECVRD
+504 
-517 RQNLLDLLV
+517 
-526 EHSSAHENIKW
+526 
-537 IVSSRNWPGIEED
+537 
-550 LHLAKKI
+550 
-557 KLHLELNE
+557 
-565 AVLSKAIQSFIEYR
+565 
-579 VQKLEN
+579 
-585 RSNGSKGKTD
+585 
-595 IWISVKDHLVE
+595 
-606 NANGTFLWVALV
+606 
-618 CEHLAKMFYWEV
+618 
-630 REKLRDFPPH
+630 
-640 LEKIYERMM
+640 
-649 SQIINSDKSEICKA
+649 
-663 ILGVTTTVLRPIT
+663 
-676 LDEMMV
+676 
-682 YVDIPGDDARALEDL
+682 
-697 VGLCGSFLSV
+697 
-707 QESTI
+707 
-712 FLIHQS
+712 
-718 AKDFIMGT
+718 
-726 ASSEIFPHGKDM
+726 
-738 VHYGLFSR
+738 
-746 SLHLLR
+746 
-752 KNLRRDIYNLREPGY
+752 
-767 PIQQIPTRNPDPL
+767 
-780 RTARYAC
+780 
-787 VYWVDHI
+787 
-794 VSCGNIEDIKKAIA
+794 
-808 EKGLVDSF
+808 
-816 LQQSY
+816 
-821 LHWLE
+821 
-826 AMSILKSIPSGI
+826 
-838 SSMQKLEKFI
+838 
-848 QVFRDAIRF
+848 RDAIRF

-868 PLQVYCSSLIYSPM
+868 PLQVYYSSLIYSPM

-1041 TKESRSMLDGHES
+1041 TKETRSMLDGHES

-1066 RLASGSKYGEAISV
+1066 RLASGSKYGEAIRV

-1092 EGRLN
+1092 EGRLY
-1097 SICCSAWSPDGSRLA
+1097 SIC
-1112 AGSLYPIVNVWD
+1112 
-1124 TQTRDCVLRKGHASR
+1124 
-1139 ITSVA
+1139 
-1144 WSSDGSRLASGSTDE
+1144 
-1159 TIRIWDV
+1159 
-1166 RTMDCVFIL
+1166 
-1175 EGQFSVILCLAW
+1175 CLAW

-1378 VWNPT
+1378 VW
-1383 TRDQL
+1383 
-1388 SISGDGIK
+1388 
-1396 RATDIAWSPDG
+1396 
-1407 SQLASVALNGTA
+1407 
-1419 QVWKPTTSDHL
+1419 KP
-1430 SISGYGIKRI
+1430 
-1440 TDIAWSPDGSQLA
+1440 
-1453 SVALNGT
+1453 
-1460 VWVWNLT
+1460 T

-1517 SKFPVP
+1517 SKFPVA

-1546 MRDLKRASRGS
+1546 MRGLKRASRGS

-1601 LSNLAVAIGCAS
+1601 LSNLAVAIGCSS

>member
-1 MLGEATVMAS
+1 MES
-11 HDENKSSWRQR
+11 QDENKFSWRQR

-33 PPRSSRHAVSA
+33 PLRSSCHAVST

-50 PIATPSPRV
+50 PITSPSPRV
-59 QPGPEEGF
+59 PPGPEEGF

-78 PPEGS
+78 PPEGH
-83 EPVSS
+83 EPVSL
-88 WDEAYVLLKKEK
+88 WDEAYDLLKIEK
-100 PDLMSDYESLLSR
+100 PDLLSDYESLLSQ

-154 HATFFGKKIAL
+154 HATFFGKKIVL

-217 IKGLLYVTS
+217 NKGLLYVTS

-264 YQIQSVMRFDRNPA
+264 YQVQSVMRFDRNPV
-278 KNYFRS
+278 KNYFRN

-294 LNTIKEEE
+294 LNIIKEEE
-302 KTIKMRF
+302 KTLKMRF
-309 QVALSGLGVQ
+309 QVALSALSVQ
-319 KLNDLELEAGKSR
+319 KLNDLERDVGKSR
-332 ETLEVVANYTRKIE
+332 KTLEEIANDTRKIE

-372 IEKLKGGLLRDSYN
+372 IEKLKGGLLKDSYN
-386 WVIENQEFRRWMDA
+386 WVIENQEFKRWMDA

-425 ELSQVAAPG
+425 ELSQLAAPG

-491 LTNILKDPTLQST
+491 LTNILNDPTLQPT
-504 YLLIDGLDECVRD
+504 YLLIDGLDECMRD

-526 EHSSAHENIKW
+526 EHSSAHEHIKW

-585 RSNGSKGKTD
+585 RSNESKGKPE
-595 IWISVKDHLVE
+595 IWNAVKDHLVE

-630 REKLRDFPPH
+630 REKLKDFPPH

-649 SQIINSDKSEICKA
+649 GQIIDSDRSEICKS

-707 QESTI
+707 QENTI

-738 VHYGLFSR
+738 IHYDLFSR
-746 SLHLLR
+746 SLHILR
-752 KNLRRDIYNLREPGY
+752 KDLRRDIYNLRAPGY
-767 PIQQIPTRNPDPL
+767 PIQEVRIRNPDPL
-780 RTARYAC
+780 RAVRYAC

-808 EKGLVDSF
+808 EEGLVDSF
-816 LQQSY
+816 IQQSY

-848 QVFRDAIRF
+848 QKWMNVEPKSLVHRVRDAIRF

-868 PLQVYCSSLIYSPM
+868 PLQVYYSSLIYSPM

-909 WSPCLQTLEGH
+909 WSRCLQTLEGH
-920 TDVICSLAW
+920 TDWVCSLAW

-936 ASGAYSSARIWDLDT
+936 ASGELSSARIWDLDT

-959 DPKAFSFSMLD
+959 VPRPSR
-970 LWRGVI
+970 LWERVI
-976 HIRWLDNNRVASMSR
+976 HIRWLDNKRVATMSEY
-991 DAIKVWNPDT
+991 AIDVWNLDT

-1006 IFEGNWYWVSSMA
+1006 IFEGNWYAFSSKA

-1025 RLAFTTGGR
+1025 RLAFTKGER

-1041 TKESRSMLDGHES
+1041 TKELRSMLEGHEYTVS
-1054 EITSIAWSPCGS
+1054 SIAWSPCGS
-1066 RLASGSKYGEAISV
+1066 RLASGSSQDNAIRV
-1080 WNVRD
+1080 WDIRD
-1085 MQCVFIL
+1085 MQCAFIL
-1092 EGRLN
+1092 EGQFGGFDCLV
-1097 SICCSAWSPDGSRLA
+1097 WSPDGSRLA
-1112 AGSLYPIVNVWD
+1112 ASSLETVHVWD
-1124 TQTRDCVLRKGHASR
+1124 TQTRDCVLLKGHTSS

-1144 WSSDGSRLASGSTDE
+1144 WSSDGSRLASGSWDR

-1175 EGQFSVILCLAW
+1175 EGHSDCIWSLAW
-1187 SPDGSRLASASMD
+1187 SLDGSRLASGSED
-1200 DNIKIWDTTSQF
+1200 KNIKIWDTTGQS

-1217 GHDGILESITWSHDG
+1217 GRDGILESITWSHDG
-1232 VQLVSLAEDRTVRV
+1232 VQLVSLARDRTVRV
-1246 RNTTTG
+1246 WNPTTG

-1260 RPNIRHWHTDY
+1260 RPNIVDWDADY

-1285 SGSGDGTVRVWNP
+1285 SGSGNGTILVWNPITGDRLSICKGHTHGIEDIAWSPDGSQLASVSDNGTVRVWNPTTGDQLSIGNGSSNGLGSKLAWSPDGKQLASGAGDGTVRVWNP

-1303 LSIFRDHIND
+1303 LSI
-1313 IRDIAWSPDGRQLAS
+1313 
-1328 ASADSTIRVWNPTTG
+1328 
-1343 NQLSIS
+1343 S
-1349 GDHIKRITYI
+1349 GDHIN
-1359 AWSPDGSQLA
+1359 W
-1369 SVALNGTAQ
+1369 
-1378 VWNPT
+1378 
-1383 TRDQL
+1383 
-1388 SISGDGIK
+1388 
-1396 RATDIAWSPDG
+1396 
-1407 SQLASVALNGTA
+1407 
-1419 QVWKPTTSDHL
+1419 
-1430 SISGYGIKRI
+1430 I

-1453 SVALNGT
+1453 SVVLNGT
-1460 VWVWNLT
+1460 VRVWDLT
-1467 TESQLSSFED
+1467 TDSQVSIFKGYYSICETGSQLSSFED
-1477 NHWNDADYSSKVAWS
+1477 DHSDHIDDADYYSKVAWS
-1492 PDGSQLASLS
+1492 PDGTQLASLS
-1502 HSKVVVLDP
+1502 HSKVIVLDP
-1511 ASGQCI
+1511 TSGQCI
-1517 SKFPVP
+1517 SNFPVA
-1523 TGDLLRF
+1523 TGGLLRF
-1530 DSIDPNYLHT
+1530 DSIDPTYLHT
-1540 TLGTFD
+1540 RLGTFD
-1546 MRDLKRASRGS
+1546 MRVLKRASTGS

-1586 WLPPDHRPQNLSAVA
+1586 WLPPDHRPQTSTAFA

-1613 GALEILEFSTLNP
+1613 GAVEFLEFSTLNP